1 MRNIND
7 EDLVR
12 ILVVLIK
19 FRIEAMEQVQE
30 METYVKKIGRE
41 RDHAG
46 DGNLNTKEIAYEE
59 YLHYESFQLN

>member
-12 ILVVLIK
+12 ILVILIK
-19 FRIEAMEQVQE
+19 FRIEAQEQVQE

-41 RDHAG
+41 RDHKG
-46 DGNLNTKEIAYEE
+46 SGHMNTKEIAYEE